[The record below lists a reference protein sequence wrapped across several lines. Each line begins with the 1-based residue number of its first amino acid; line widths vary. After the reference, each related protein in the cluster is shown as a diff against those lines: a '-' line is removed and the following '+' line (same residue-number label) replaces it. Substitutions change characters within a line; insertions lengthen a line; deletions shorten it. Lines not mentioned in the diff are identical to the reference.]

1 MTLSATIA
9 AVDAAVLAEVPTCTF
24 GVGWRVADDHGSPPR
39 VRWLPLADEPGAAPK
54 LSPLA
59 TGLQRALCAMPTT
72 FDVECW
78 GEDFEGAVTLRDA
91 LVRALHSAVG
101 PQAFA
106 LAGGPWAR
114 GDALTL
120 GEAVTLRVTLR
131 AYVPETEPT
140 VTQVATVAF
149 DTTGATVGD
158 GVIFV
163 PSDGT

>member
-1 MTLSATIA
+1 VTITSTIA
-9 AVDAAVLAEVPTCTF
+9 AVNAAVVLEVAAATSS
-24 GVGWRVADDHGSPPR
+24 VGSRVADDHVAPPR
-39 VRWLPLADEPGAAPK
+39 VRWIPTGDEPGAAPK
-54 LSPLA
+54 FSPLA
-59 TGLQRALCAMPTT
+59 SGLQRSLVGLSTT

-91 LVRALHSAVG
+91 LIRALHSVVG

-131 AYVPETEPT
+131 AYVSETAPT
-140 VTQVATVAF
+140 VVTVTAVDF
-149 DTTGATVGD
+149 DTTSAIAGD
-158 GVIFV
+158 GLIFV
-163 PSDGT
+163 PSDGS

>member
-24 GVGWRVADDHGSPPR
+24 GVGWRVADDQGSPPR

-78 GEDFEGAVTLRDA
+78 GEDFEAAVSLRDA
-91 LVRALHSAVG
+91 LVRALHSAAG
-101 PQAFA
+101 PSVYAIG
-106 LAGGPWAR
+106 AGRWAQ

-120 GEAVTLRVTLR
+120 GESTTLRVTLR
-131 AYVPETEPT
+131 AYVPETAPT
-140 VTQVATVAF
+140 VATV
-149 DTTGATVGD
+149 TTVTPNTSDAADGD
-158 GVIFV
+158 GEVFV
-163 PSDGT
+163 PSDTP

>member
-1 MTLSATIA
+1 MDSDGRRARRR
-9 AVDAAVLAEVPTCTF
+9 AEF
-24 GVGWRVADDHGSPPR
+24 
-39 VRWLPLADEPGAAPK
+39 L
-54 LSPLA
+54 
-59 TGLQRALCAMPTT
+59 RALVGLSTT

-78 GEDFEGAVTLRDA
+78 GEDFEAAVTLRDA

-101 PQAFA
+101 TQAFA

-131 AYVPETEPT
+131 AYVPETAPT
-140 VTQVATVAF
+140 VATVTAVAF

>member
-1 MTLSATIA
+1 VTITTTIA
-9 AVDAAVLAEVPTCTF
+9 AVNAAIVAEVAAATSS
-24 GVGWRVADDHGSPPR
+24 VGSRVADDHGSPPR
-39 VRWLPLADEPGAAPK
+39 VRWIPTGDEPGAAPK
-54 LSPLA
+54 FSPLA
-59 TGLQRALCAMPTT
+59 SGLQRALVGLSTT

-78 GEDFEGAVTLRDA
+78 GEDFEAAVTLRDA

-101 PQAFA
+101 TQAFA

-131 AYVPETEPT
+131 AYVPETAPT
-140 VTQVATVAF
+140 VATVTAVAF